1 MSVPDNVNPWDVDS
15 IKEFVEALHKES
27 FILPLKV
34 DDSKTTLNFWPTNR
48 FPSNLGRVF
57 CIYICPSPETMPS
70 KFINLFDHSFW
81 ELQGAHVKG
90 WKRRKYRI
98 DHL

>member
-34 DDSKTTLNFWPTNR
+34 DDSKTPLNFWPANR
-48 FPSNLGRVF
+48 FPSNLGRFFAFISAPLQRQCRRSLSICLITVF
-57 CIYICPSPETMPS
+57 G
-70 KFINLFDHSFW
+70 SFRV
-81 ELQGAHVKG
+81 HM
-90 WKRRKYRI
+90 
-98 DHL
+98 